1 VRTPPPPRLVRS
13 RSQQRSNTD
22 QPPGLARVVWGGLRV
37 APFFV
42 SCTYDGGLREISTR
56 QQGRISTRWRP
67 ITGRST
73 NLGRDGA
80 LAHVFRLGFACG
92 FLLFRGQCA
101 LPTASPGRRDASADS
116 DERSIDQT
124 IHGQSPGLVDGLKS
138 GKGEAAV
145 AESRDLTAPLSGHC
159 CGQRGQV
166 RFRNRWQSRMEVHD
180 RLCSPGRYRRSLLHL
195 GGTRL

>member
-1 VRTPPPPRLVRS
+1 VSPLPPPRLVRS

-22 QPPGLARVVWGGLRV
+22 QPGLAERVWGGLRV

-56 QQGRISTRWRP
+56 QQGRISTRRRP
-67 ITGRST
+67 ITGRPA
-73 NLGRDGA
+73 NLARDGA
-80 LAHVFRLGFACG
+80 FGHVCRLGFAWT
-92 FLLFRGQCA
+92 LLFRDQCA
-101 LPTASPGRRDASADS
+101 LPTASPGRRDASPDS
-116 DERSIDQT
+116 DERSVDQIT
-124 IHGQSPGLVDGLKS
+124 HGQPPGLVDSLKS

-145 AESRDLTAPLSGHC
+145 AESRDLTAPLSGHW

-166 RFRNRWQSRMEVHD
+166 RFRNRWPSRMEVHD
-180 RLCSPGRYRRSLLHL
+180 RLCSPGKYRRSLLHL